1 MKHFLATRFNLTV
14 PDWKTSKSG
23 KLVLTDDWLENRF
36 YLFENYCL
44 PSVKNQTNQNF
55 IWCVF
60 FDTNTSDFYKNKI
73 KIIEENY
80 SNFKPLFIEG
90 IGSLHNSFKDFI
102 VNNLRDDE
110 YIITTRLDNDDLIH
124 KDFIKTIQSLYQPID
139 KTVID
144 LRKGYSITLKKKHSE
159 IRVYVGRFNPFISL
173 VEEAKKIETVFAK
186 MHLDWADSKNII
198 IEDNLKLWVELVHD
212 ENKLNHTKYN
222 LKRALIFN
230 NADFGLFYD
239 FKLKDPF
246 DKVISANVKLEA
258 SSLKQALKYKFKKIF
273 FYG

>member
-23 KLVLTDDWLENRF
+23 KLVLTDNWLENRF

-55 IWCVF
+55 TWCVF
-60 FDTNTSDFYKNKI
+60 FDANTSDFYKK
-73 KIIEENY
+73 KVKVIEENY
-80 SNFKPLFIEG
+80 SNFKPLFIDG

-102 VNNLRDDE
+102 VNNLKNNE
-110 YIITTRLDNDDLIH
+110 YVITTRLDNDDLIH

-144 LRKGYSITLKKKHSE
+144 LRKGYSITLKEKYSE

-186 MHLDWADSKNII
+186 MHLDWGDSKNVI
-198 IEDNLKLWVELVHD
+198 IENNLKLWVELVHE
-212 ENKLNHTKYN
+212 ENKLNHTKVHLQRTYV
-222 LKRALIFN
+222 FN
-230 NADFGLFYD
+230 NRDFGLFYD
-239 FKLKDPF
+239 LSFKEKKIEVISSNIKLKLH
-246 DKVISANVKLEA
+246 NN
-258 SSLKQALKYKFKKIF
+258 KKIF
-273 FYG
+273 KQKLISFLK